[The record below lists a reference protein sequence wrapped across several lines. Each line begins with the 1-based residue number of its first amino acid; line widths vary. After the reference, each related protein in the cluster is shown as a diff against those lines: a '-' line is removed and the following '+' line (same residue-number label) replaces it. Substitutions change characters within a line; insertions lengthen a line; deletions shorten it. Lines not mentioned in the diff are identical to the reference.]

1 MGYSPTMCSS
11 SREALFISG
20 KFTTIIL
27 SAPLSTTLML
37 DRVNQERTHAEY
49 LRHLYQTA
57 RKSKEEQKE
66 GFKQLHA
73 EMTQDLGAA
82 RSAKDQAEARHDEL
96 KHEMRLLEEK
106 YQEETRKV
114 RILQERMVDWKRK
127 SGERMTPDHTPI
139 AHCTPCSPSNP
150 SSSALR
156 QREPSP
162 LHASLQSVPRCG
174 LNATV
179 HRGLGGRLASP
190 APHRSTFEAPRLGRT
205 GFGSGLGSGSSASIS
220 RLAPSYQSVAS
231 APTSRQPTPTRH
243 QFGQG
248 SFGSLT
254 GRR

>member
-179 HRGLGGRLASP
+179 HAASAAVLPLQLHIVRPSKHRALVAQASVRALA
-190 APHRSTFEAPRLGRT
+190 AAHRQASLVWLPPTSQWPRLQHPGNQLLRAT
-205 GFGSGLGSGSSASIS
+205 SSVKD
-220 RLAPSYQSVAS
+220 RSV
-231 APTSRQPTPTRH
+231 
-243 QFGQG
+243 
-248 SFGSLT
+248 L
-254 GRR
+254 